1 MIVKAILSAKGGDV
15 ISIDPTATLDT
26 AVKTLAEHKIG
37 ALLVL
42 GPDRRVI
49 GILSERDIV
58 RALAERGAG
67 VLSEPLA
74 QVMTRKVV
82 TCSESDSV
90 GVLME
95 RMTTGKFRHLP
106 VIEDERVIG
115 VVSIG
120 DVVKHRLQ
128 EIEQEIRRAARL
140 HPDGLK
146 TAIADDRT
154 TDDRRS
160 EAAVRLLFGGR
171 PACRGRAG
179 DREHLVDDGVVG
191 ITATRERLHRRGV
204 ETAVLDEAVVDVDA
218 DHLSEHDET
227 VGRFSV
233 QILEIDDLQELAFER
248 AGRGGDARRP
258 DQPRGG
264 GSEPRLLHLV
274 HAARK
279 LRRGLHHRGAQVD
292 RSRDCRRT
300 PWSVRRRPASPWA
313 LRWRTA
319 RSAEHRRRR

>member
-42 GPDRRVI
+42 GTDRRVI

-58 RALAERGAG
+58 RALAARGAG
-67 VLSEPLA
+67 VLAEPLA

-106 VIEDERVIG
+106 VIEDDRVIG

-128 EIEQEIRRAARL
+128 EIEQESA
-140 HPDGLK
+140 
-146 TAIADDRT
+146 
-154 TDDRRS
+154 
-160 EAAVRLLFGGR
+160 
-171 PACRGRAG
+171 
-179 DREHLVDDGVVG
+179 
-191 ITATRERLHRRGV
+191 
-204 ETAVLDEAVVDVDA
+204 
-218 DHLSEHDET
+218 
-227 VGRFSV
+227 
-233 QILEIDDLQELAFER
+233 
-248 AGRGGDARRP
+248 
-258 DQPRGG
+258 
-264 GSEPRLLHLV
+264 
-274 HAARK
+274 
-279 LRRGLHHRGAQVD
+279 
-292 RSRDCRRT
+292 
-300 PWSVRRRPASPWA
+300 A
-313 LRWRTA
+313 LRDYIQTA
-319 RSAEHRRRR
+319 

>member
-67 VLSEPLA
+67 VLSLPLA

-128 EIEQEIRRAARL
+128 EIEQESA
-140 HPDGLK
+140 
-146 TAIADDRT
+146 
-154 TDDRRS
+154 
-160 EAAVRLLFGGR
+160 
-171 PACRGRAG
+171 
-179 DREHLVDDGVVG
+179 
-191 ITATRERLHRRGV
+191 
-204 ETAVLDEAVVDVDA
+204 
-218 DHLSEHDET
+218 
-227 VGRFSV
+227 
-233 QILEIDDLQELAFER
+233 
-248 AGRGGDARRP
+248 
-258 DQPRGG
+258 
-264 GSEPRLLHLV
+264 
-274 HAARK
+274 
-279 LRRGLHHRGAQVD
+279 
-292 RSRDCRRT
+292 
-300 PWSVRRRPASPWA
+300 A
-313 LRWRTA
+313 LRDYIQTA
-319 RSAEHRRRR
+319 